1 MAVRPSLEGM
11 RILVVEDDLAMAD
24 LLRRALAREGYAVDV
39 AETGEDGLW
48 SATENTYDAVVLDVM
63 IPPPDG
69 IALVRELRDRGRG
82 VPVLMLSAR
91 DEVADR
97 VAGLTAGADDYL
109 PKPFALAELFARVR
123 ALTRRE
129 AVHEERI
136 RVGDLVMD
144 EETHQVWRGE
154 ATIDLTPRE
163 FGLLRELMRH
173 SGEVVSRSQ
182 LIREAWDS
190 AYTERSNTLDV
201 YVRYLRNKIDR
212 PFDTHTLETVRG
224 AGFRLLDSGGA
235 SSRLRQP

>member
-1 MAVRPSLEGM
+1 M

-24 LLRRALAREGYAVDV
+24 LLRRALTREGYAVD
-39 AETGEDGLW
+39 AMESGEDGLW
-48 SATENTYDAVVLDVM
+48 SASENTYDAVVLDVM

-69 IALVRELRDRGRG
+69 IALVRELRRRGKG

-129 AVHEERI
+129 EQGEARMQ
-136 RVGDLVMD
+136 VGDLVMD
-144 EETHQVWRGE
+144 EKTHQVWRGD
-154 ATIDLTPRE
+154 AIIDLTPRE
-163 FGLLRELMRH
+163 FGLLRELMRNP
-173 SGEVVSRSQ
+173 GQVVGRSQ
-182 LIREAWDS
+182 LLQEAWDT
-190 AYTERSNTLDV
+190 AYTDRSNTLDV

-212 PFDTHTLETVRG
+212 PFDRHTLETVRG
-224 AGFRLLDSGGA
+224 SGFRLLASGGA
-235 SSRLRQP
+235 PAHLRQT

>member
-1 MAVRPSLEGM
+1 M

-24 LLRRALAREGYAVDV
+24 LLRRALTREGYAVDT
-39 AETGEDGLW
+39 AGTGEDGLW
-48 SATENTYDAVVLDVM
+48 SASENAYDAVVLDVM

-69 IALVRELRDRGRG
+69 IALVRELRQRGRG

-97 VAGLTAGADDYL
+97 VAGLSAGADDYL

-129 AVHEERI
+129 PVREARMQ
-136 RVGDLVMD
+136 VGDLVMD
-144 EETHQVWRGE
+144 EETHQVWRGD
-154 ATIDLTPRE
+154 AAIDLTPHE

-173 SGEVVSRSQ
+173 AGNVVSRSE
-182 LIREAWDS
+182 LVREAWDT
-190 AYTERSNTLDV
+190 AYTDRSNTLDV

-224 AGFRLLDSGGA
+224 AGFRLLVSGDA
-235 SSRLRQP
+235 PSHVRQP

>member
-1 MAVRPSLEGM
+1 M

-24 LLRRALAREGYAVDV
+24 LLRRALMREEYAVDV

-48 SATENTYDAVVLDVM
+48 SASENAYDAVVLDVM

-69 IALVRELRDRGRG
+69 IALVRELRRRGAG

-129 AVHEERI
+129 SVSEAQMQ
-136 RVGDLVMD
+136 VGDLVLD

-154 ATIDLTPRE
+154 APIELTPRE

-182 LIREAWDS
+182 LLREAWDS
-190 AYTERSNTLDV
+190 AYTDRSNTLDV

-224 AGFRLLDSGGA
+224 TGFRLLDSGDA
-235 SSRLRQP
+235 PSRLRQS